1 MSLAQPFF
9 ITVSVP
15 NVWLSQSSDTV
26 GTLSIIQIFLSVST
40 DYGLEDVDSVV
51 LEVLGIDELAELD
64 ALDLLASSSLLDLD
78 ADSLADFD
86 ADSLADSD
94 AALSAAFA
102 SN

>member
-1 MSLAQPFF
+1 M
-9 ITVSVP
+9 
-15 NVWLSQSSDTV
+15 
-26 GTLSIIQIFLSVST
+26 ST